1 MKIKT
6 SYLVYAV
13 IATVFAGL
21 SMFTD
26 IFEKGNFEAI
36 FSNLGMII
44 GLSIS
49 AYILITMAK
58 SFIDLVINDLK
69 NQEAQN
75 ETIENTLIQ
84 KSGIVWLSARNSNDE
99 GHSMLIDALRF
110 VFTTGACG
118 TCIDAT
124 KYVKRYFH
132 INYGWGESYNGYYLY
147 IPQSDNYDQDLRW
160 EGTSRTFP
168 YQMKAFSVWQTKNE

>member
-6 SYLVYAV
+6 SYIIYAV

-58 SFIDLVINDLK
+58 SFIDLVIKELK
-69 NQEAQN
+69 NQEAQH
-75 ETIENTLIQ
+75 ETIENT
-84 KSGIVWLSARNSNDE
+84 KHYASSSNLD
-99 GHSMLIDALRF
+99 HPLCL
-110 VFTTGACG
+110 C
-118 TCIDAT
+118 
-124 KYVKRYFH
+124 
-132 INYGWGESYNGYYLY
+132 
-147 IPQSDNYDQDLRW
+147 P
-160 EGTSRTFP
+160 TS
-168 YQMKAFSVWQTKNE
+168 WQQ

>member
-6 SYLVYAV
+6 SYLIYAV
-13 IATVFAGL
+13 IGTVFAGL

-58 SFIDLVINDLK
+58 SFIDLVINELK
-69 NQEAQN
+69 NQEAQY
-75 ETIENTLIQ
+75 EIIENT
-84 KSGIVWLSARNSNDE
+84 KHYALSHNLDYP
-99 GHSMLIDALRF
+99 LCL
-110 VFTTGACG
+110 C
-118 TCIDAT
+118 
-124 KYVKRYFH
+124 
-132 INYGWGESYNGYYLY
+132 
-147 IPQSDNYDQDLRW
+147 P
-160 EGTSRTFP
+160 TS
-168 YQMKAFSVWQTKNE
+168 WQQ

>member
-6 SYLVYAV
+6 SYLIYAV
-13 IATVFAGL
+13 IGTVFAGL

-58 SFIDLVINDLK
+58 SFIDLVINELK
-69 NQEAQN
+69 NQEIQH
-75 ETIENTLIQ
+75 ETIVNIEHYAP
-84 KSGIVWLSARNSNDE
+84 SGNLDYCFC
-99 GHSMLIDALRF
+99 L
-110 VFTTGACG
+110 
-118 TCIDAT
+118 
-124 KYVKRYFH
+124 
-132 INYGWGESYNGYYLY
+132 
-147 IPQSDNYDQDLRW
+147 
-160 EGTSRTFP
+160 
-168 YQMKAFSVWQTKNE
+168 